1 MSEAE
6 KACELF
12 AGGCA
17 CSQAVFGAFAPG
29 LGLDEETAV
38 RLSAGFAGGMRT
50 ADVCGAVTGAYMAL
64 GLANTANGC
73 RSAEARGATYQAM
86 GEFRQ
91 AFVARHG
98 SIVCRELLGCDIST
112 PGGSAEATAKN
123 LFATRCRD
131 LVGDAAE
138 IVAELVSRESPQA

>member
-1 MSEAE
+1 MNEAD
-6 KACELF
+6 KARELF
-12 AGGCA
+12 NSGCA
-17 CSQAVFGAFAPG
+17 CSQAVFGAFAPE

-73 RSAEARGATYQAM
+73 RSAQARGATYKAM
-86 GEFRQ
+86 GEFRE
-91 AFVARHG
+91 AFVAKHG

-112 PGGSAEATAKN
+112 PEGAAEAGEKN
-123 LFATRCRD
+123 LFATRC
-131 LVGDAAE
+131 LGYVGDAAE
-138 IVAELVSRESPQA
+138 IVSGMVSRR